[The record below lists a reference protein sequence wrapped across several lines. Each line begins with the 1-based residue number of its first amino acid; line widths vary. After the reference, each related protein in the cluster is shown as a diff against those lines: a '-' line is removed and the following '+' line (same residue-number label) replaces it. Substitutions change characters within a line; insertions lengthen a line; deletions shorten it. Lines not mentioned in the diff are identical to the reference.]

1 MKLCKK
7 CLLPDTYPNIA
18 FNDEGVCNYCQNH
31 VHINEL
37 DSHYERKKKELDG
50 IIGETIDSRK
60 SKGAP
65 YDIIVPLSGGK
76 DSAYV
81 AYYLKH
87 NYNVNILGL
96 TYDNGFLTDYAK
108 SNVWNIADK
117 LDIDVVMIKPKL
129 SLMKQLYKAMLEE
142 TKEFC
147 NVCNSMGYLLIAS
160 YISNM
165 AKSWGYIPL
174 VALGWVRRYEM
185 QEGIQSF
192 TIPEFFEIM
201 KKHNLDEAI
210 FQDSMINEK
219 AIRNFFEIDDP
230 RKTDNKSYQSK
241 TGWNVIQLPDYIDW
255 DVAHVIDT
263 LKVELDWKIPE
274 VSSDPAHFDCKCSK
288 IKEFLKFKKHG
299 ITQKTIIN
307 SKMIRDGR
315 MDRDEGMRQLKK
327 ENHDSKPEFWDEF
340 IGILGV
346 NGNDYM

>member
-1 MKLCKK
+1 MKMCKK
-7 CLLPDTYPNIA
+7 CLLTDSYPNIS
-18 FNDEGVCNYCQNH
+18 FNDEGVCNYCENH
-31 VHINEL
+31 IHINKLDGHYAEKKREL
-37 DSHYERKKKELDG
+37 DV
-50 IIGETIDSRK
+50 IIEAAIEKGRET
-60 SKGAP
+60 GAP

-87 NYNVNILGL
+87 NYDVNILGL

-108 SNVWNIADK
+108 GNVWSIAEK

-129 SLMKQLYKAMLEE
+129 SLMKKLYKAMLEE

-160 YISNM
+160 YVSNM
-165 AKSWGYIPL
+165 AKSWGHIPL

-192 TIPEFFEIM
+192 TISDFFQIM
-201 KKHNLDEAI
+201 KKHGLDNEI
-210 FQDSMINEK
+210 LSDSMINGQVIK
-219 AIRNFFEIDDP
+219 NFFEIDDP
-230 RKTDNKSYQSK
+230 RKTDNKAYQSK

-255 DVAHVIDT
+255 DVSSVVNI
-263 LKVELDWKIPE
+263 LKAELDWKIPNN
-274 VSSDPAHFDCKCSK
+274 SSDPAHFDCKCSK
-288 IKEFLKFKKHG
+288 IKEWLKYNKHG

-315 MDRDEGMRQLKK
+315 MTREEGIKQLNK
-327 ENHDSKPEFWDEF
+327 ENHEKPEFWEEF
-340 IGILGV
+340 TQIIGV
-346 NGNDYM
+346 DGNDYI